1 MSQLQRKKKT
11 KHNRT
16 VLIGKDKLNAI
27 EIINSKALIDWCISN
42 DEFTSVN
49 NILREYNEMKNEI
62 KNPATSVE
70 YVIAK
75 QVKPI
80 VSFVKNIMRT
90 KIQILEKKDRINQCS
105 YQTVMF
111 VFRKKW
117 FYETRF
123 WLV

>member
-1 MSQLQRKKKT
+1 
-11 KHNRT
+11 
-16 VLIGKDKLNAI
+16 
-27 EIINSKALIDWCISN
+27 
-42 DEFTSVN
+42 
-49 NILREYNEMKNEI
+49 MKNEI

-80 VSFVKNIMRT
+80 ASFVKNIMRT

-111 VFRKKW
+111 VFRKK
-117 FYETRF
+117 
-123 WLV
+123 